1 MTTIQPSKLIEALS
15 KARETVNEIKNELEK
30 IQPYPEIGD
39 VWKRRGDSHCI
50 VTNVDDLRHN
60 TKDIRIVRLL
70 PIQHGG
76 WFDLTIKE
84 LHETCV
90 KVGTVENLQ
99 FHELT
104 DGQGISSSRDT
115 GPIEQDKDLPKFR
128 PFTKADW
135 DMFAGAT
142 CFTARKGSTTEL
154 ITPHIKE
161 LDWALVVVDK
171 SGIEIYP
178 SCDLT
183 HGDPEYWM
191 VNWKEVD
198 LPRMREID
206 QMDARDA
213 IEVCES
219 LMCEINS
226 YMDLKQQDGF
236 RKVS

>member
-1 MTTIQPSKLIEALS
+1 MTTQTIAQLIEELN
-15 KARETVNEIKNELEK
+15 KARDTIREVKTKLNGL
-30 IQPYPEIGD
+30 QPDPMVGD
-39 VWKRRGDSHCI
+39 VWKSKDGLFVIFRNDR
-50 VTNVDDLRHN
+50 TNGNVKAYFLVNFTETSIGLDQLKENYIMVGRAAN
-60 TKDIRIVRLL
+60 LVL
-70 PIQHGG
+70 PCPG
-76 WFDLTIKE
+76 
-84 LHETCV
+84 
-90 KVGTVENLQ
+90 
-99 FHELT
+99 
-104 DGQGISSSRDT
+104 DT